1 VGMGRWIPV
10 EAFDNAGHAVFV
22 SDEDGRVE
30 YCNPAMADLL
40 QRDRQEI
47 EGQRCC
53 EVMRLHSPEGKPLCR
68 EECAVQSQVRNGKV
82 QKVRPALLSV
92 NGDPPCAV
100 DLFSIAVSPPARQR
114 IAILHVVKI
123 SEPAHSEKVVETV
136 SRHEPTSYACL
147 SPREKEVLG
156 HLTSGKG
163 TDQIAD
169 ELFLSSA
176 TVRNHIRAILSKLKV
191 HSRIEAVLASVAR
204 R

>member
-10 EAFDNAGHAVFV
+10 EAFEHAGHAVFV
-22 SDEDGRVE
+22 SDEDGHID
-30 YCNPAMADLL
+30 YCNPATAHLL
-40 QRDRQEI
+40 KRDRQEI

-53 EVMRLHSPEGKPLCR
+53 EVMSLRSLEGKLLCR
-68 EECAVQSQVRNGKV
+68 AECAVQAQVRRGKV
-82 QKVRPALLSV
+82 PQMRPALLSL
-92 NGDPPCAV
+92 NGDLPRAV
-100 DLFSIAVSPPARQR
+100 DLFSVAVSPPVGRR
-114 IAILHVVKI
+114 IAILHVIKI
-123 SEPAHSEKVVETV
+123 AAIAHNENVVETG

-147 SPREKEVLG
+147 SPREKEVLR

-163 TDQIAD
+163 TDQIAG